1 MNTLERFKLVVVSM
15 AIAAGLVAC
24 DKPNPAETA
33 GQKIDQAAEKAGEK
47 MEQAAEKAGEKM
59 EQAAD
64 KLGAQS
70 EKAGEVFDDAA
81 ITAKVKAAIFAEAGL
96 KVLQINVDTAEGV
109 VTLSGSVDT
118 QQNSDKAK
126 EIAGAVAGVKEVE
139 NKLEVKSMG

>member
-1 MNTLERFKLVVVSM
+1 MDTLERFKWVVVSM

-24 DKPNPAETA
+24 NKPNPAETA

-47 MEQAAEKAGEKM
+47 MGQAAE
-59 EQAAD
+59 

-81 ITAKVKAAIFAEAGL
+81 ITAKVKAAILAEEGL
-96 KVLQINVDTAEGV
+96 KVLQINVDTTKGV

-126 EIAGAVAGVKEVE
+126 EVAGAVAGVKEVE
-139 NKLEVKSMG
+139 NKLVVKSTG

>member
-24 DKPNPAETA
+24 NKPNPEETA
-33 GQKIDQAAEKAGEK
+33 GQKIDQATEKAG
-47 MEQAAEKAGEKM
+47 QKM

-81 ITAKVKAAIFAEAGL
+81 ITAKVKAAILAEEGL
-96 KVLQINVDTAEGV
+96 KVLQINVDTMKGV
-109 VTLSGSVDT
+109 VTLSGTVDT

-139 NKLEVKSMG
+139 NKLMVKSMG

>member
-1 MNTLERFKLVVVSM
+1 MNTLERFKWVVVSM

-33 GQKIDQAAEKAGEK
+33 GQKIDQATEEAG
-47 MEQAAEKAGEKM
+47 QKM

-70 EKAGEVFDDAA
+70 EKAGELFDDAA
-81 ITAKVKAAIFAEAGL
+81 ITAKVKAAILAEEGL
-96 KVLQINVDTAEGV
+96 KVLQINVDTMEGV

-126 EIAGAVAGVKEVE
+126 EVAGAVAGVKEVE
-139 NKLEVKSMG
+139 NKLVVKSMG

>member
-24 DKPNPAETA
+24 NKPNPAETA
-33 GQKIDQAAEKAGEK
+33 GQKIDEATEKAGQK

-81 ITAKVKAAIFAEAGL
+81 ITAKVKAAILAEEGL
-96 KVLQINVDTAEGV
+96 KVLQINVDTMKGV

-139 NKLEVKSMG
+139 NKLVVKSMG

>member
-1 MNTLERFKLVVVSM
+1 MDTLERFKWVVVSM

-24 DKPNPAETA
+24 NKPNPAETA

-47 MEQAAEKAGEKM
+47 MGQAAE
-59 EQAAD
+59 

-70 EKAGEVFDDAA
+70 EKPGEVFDDAA
-81 ITAKVKAAIFAEAGL
+81 ITAKVKAAILAEEGL
-96 KVLQINVDTAEGV
+96 KVLQINVDTTKGV

-139 NKLEVKSMG
+139 NKLVVK

>member
-24 DKPNPAETA
+24 NKPNPEETA
-33 GQKIDQAAEKAGEK
+33 GQK

-81 ITAKVKAAIFAEAGL
+81 ITAKVKAAILAEEGL
-96 KVLQINVDTAEGV
+96 KVLQINVDTMKGV
-109 VTLSGSVDT
+109 VTLSGTVDT

-139 NKLEVKSMG
+139 NKLVVKSMG

>member
-24 DKPNPAETA
+24 NKPNTAETA
-33 GQKIDQAAEKAGEK
+33 GQKIDEATEKAGQK

-81 ITAKVKAAIFAEAGL
+81 ITAKVKAAILAEEGL
-96 KVLQINVDTAEGV
+96 KVLQINVDTMKGV

-139 NKLEVKSMG
+139 NKLVVKSMG

>member
-24 DKPNPAETA
+24 DKPKPAETA

-47 MEQAAEKAGEKM
+47 MEQAAEK
-59 EQAAD
+59 
-64 KLGAQS
+64 LGAQS

-81 ITAKVKAAIFAEAGL
+81 ITAKVKAAILAEEGL
-96 KVLQINVDTAEGV
+96 KVLQINVDTMKGV

-139 NKLEVKSMG
+139 NKLVVKSTG

>member
-1 MNTLERFKLVVVSM
+1 MNTLERFKLVVISM
-15 AIAAGLVAC
+15 SIAAGLVAC

-33 GQKIDQAAEKAGEK
+33 GQKIDQATEGAG
-47 MEQAAEKAGEKM
+47 QKM

-70 EKAGEVFDDAA
+70 EKAGELFDDAA
-81 ITAKVKAAIFAEAGL
+81 ITAKVKAAILAEESL
-96 KVLQINVDTAEGV
+96 KVLQINVDTMEGV

-139 NKLEVKSMG
+139 NKLVVKSMG

>member
-24 DKPNPAETA
+24 DKPNPAETT
-33 GQKIDQAAEKAGEK
+33 GQKIDQATEEAG
-47 MEQAAEKAGEKM
+47 QKM

-70 EKAGEVFDDAA
+70 EKAGELFDDAA
-81 ITAKVKAAIFAEAGL
+81 ITAKVKTAILAEEGL
-96 KVLQINVDTAEGV
+96 KVLQINVDTMKGV

-126 EIAGAVAGVKEVE
+126 EIAGAVAGVKDVE
-139 NKLEVKSMG
+139 NKLVVKSTG